1 MLDSAI
7 QVFLEEKSKTLE
19 EWLPGASKRAG
30 QLTFTSHPPKFSH
43 PNAKIT
49 LMQVEGD
56 QLADGYLRSGNV
68 KVEMDVVGNAASLDV
83 YKFLSLVLHDGKT
96 ILDHLEEN
104 SDYIQSQ
111 LSSTSTNFEDISKG
125 LLEIRKND
133 SSQVKTHGGI
143 KQVYFPLDHDQK
155 DYHLLSVLTPSGIL
169 YELKSRI
176 NAMRFS
182 EKAKV
187 SRDARRNNQPAED
200 YSEIFGLTSIGFGGT
215 KPQNISVLNNQ
226 NGGVAYLLP
235 SLPPILE
242 TRKLNPPRSSFFD
255 TGYTSPHQYKTQFDD
270 LHRTLRLDVNNVD
283 IRRRIKGLV
292 KSVYFE
298 LIDRSWQIR
307 YLEAG
312 WSDSDRYQ
320 LLPKH
325 QKHWLDQQYREQ
337 CIENTEWLDD
347 IKELFVRWFIRAY
360 EKALD
365 KQAVKLT
372 DYEFMEL
379 KHWLDEIEE
388 GLK

>member
-1 MLDSAI
+1 MLDPAI
-7 QVFLEEKSKTLE
+7 QNFLEEKNKALE

-30 QLTFTSHPPKFSH
+30 QLAFTSHPPKFSH

-49 LMQVEGD
+49 LMNVKAD
-56 QLADGYLRSGNV
+56 WIADGFLRSGNV
-68 KVEMDVVGNAASLDV
+68 NIEMDVVGNAASLDV
-83 YKFLSLVLHDGKT
+83 YKFLSLVLQDGKT
-96 ILDHLEEN
+96 ILDHLEES

-111 LSSTSTNFEDISKG
+111 LAISSISFEDISKG

-133 SSQVKTHGGI
+133 SSQVKTHGGV
-143 KQVYFPLDHDQK
+143 KQVYFPVDHDQK
-155 DYHLLSVLTPSGIL
+155 GYHLLSVLTPSGIL

-176 NAMRFS
+176 NDMRFS
-182 EKAKV
+182 EKSKA
-187 SRDARRNNQPAED
+187 SRDARRNNNSAED

-235 SLPPILE
+235 SLPPVLE
-242 TRKLNPPRSSFFD
+242 NRKLNPPRNSFFD
-255 TGYTSPHQYKTQFDD
+255 TEYTSPHQYKTQLET
-270 LHRTLRLDVNNVD
+270 LHKTLRLDVNNVD
-283 IRRRIKGLV
+283 IRRRIKGFV
-292 KSVYFE
+292 KSIYFE

-307 YLEAG
+307 YLKAG

-320 LLPKH
+320 SLPKH
-325 QKHWLDQQYREQ
+325 QKYWLDQQYREQ
-337 CIENTEWLDD
+337 RMENTEWLDD
-347 IKELFVRWFIRAY
+347 IKESFVRWFISAY

-372 DYEFMEL
+372 DYEFIEL